1 MNAPLALHADAI
13 MQERPRKVLL
23 LAQEFVAQYRVL
35 RAVAM
40 TGAAVHI
47 MGPEKAR
54 ALALS
59 RYCAAYHPFFFG
71 HEAYL
76 GIDEPVDARKIAA
89 HIDDV
94 AFRHGLALVLAG
106 DALTTRLL
114 CEMQPYLQT
123 KSFPVPDL
131 ATFDSL
137 ATKDAFM
144 KLCHSRS
151 ILHPRGHVFPRI
163 DALAAAIAAGKVAFP
178 SIVKPLNRAGS
189 IGVVRIDRH
198 NAGEILSKIDYAPVL
213 VQDFVEG
220 EDRCITVMA
229 IGGAIVK
236 EVVYW
241 HPEGVFTFGRQTEL
255 SRIVGDIAGELNLT
269 GVFNFD
275 ARIALDGRV
284 WMIECNPR
292 FFFNMDVAAIA
303 GINFAALDDVSPGQ
317 CAMLSNRQLRVPQ
330 STFKEL
336 LRLRWPATNDWKM
349 LRHWMADPLVFGL
362 VSSGF
367 PRHWRAQWLERFAA
381 RLRAA

>member
-1 MNAPLALHADAI
+1 MNAPLAFHPDAI
-13 MQERPRKVLL
+13 VQGRPRKVLL

-35 RAVAM
+35 RSAAM
-40 TGAAVHI
+40 TGAAVHV
-47 MGPEKAR
+47 MGPEKSR

-76 GIDEPVDARKIAA
+76 GIDEPVDPRKIAA
-89 HIDDV
+89 HIDDIS
-94 AFRHGLALVLAG
+94 FRHGLELVLAG

-114 CEMQPYLQT
+114 CEMQPYLET
-123 KSFPVPDL
+123 RSFPVPDL
-131 ATFDSL
+131 GTFDRL

-144 KLCHSRS
+144 QLCHSRR
-151 ILHPRGHVFPRI
+151 ILHPRGHVFPRV
-163 DALAAAIAAGKVAFP
+163 DVLAAAIASEIVTFP
-178 SIVKPLNRAGS
+178 SIVKPVNRAGS
-189 IGVVRIDRH
+189 IGVVRIDKN
-198 NAGEILSKIDYAPVL
+198 NANDILSKIDYAPVL
-213 VQDFVEG
+213 VQDFIEG

-229 IGGAIVK
+229 AGGAIVK

-241 HPEGVFTFGRQTEL
+241 HPGDVFTFGQEPEL
-255 SRIVGDIAGELNLT
+255 SRIVAGIANELNLT

-275 ARIALDGRV
+275 ARIAVDGRV

-303 GINFAALDDVSPGQ
+303 GINFAALDDISPGEV
-317 CAMLSNRQLRVPQ
+317 ATLSHRQLRVPQ
-330 STFKEL
+330 STFREL
-336 LRLRWPATNDWKM
+336 LRLRWPAANDWRV
-349 LRHWMADPLVFGL
+349 LRHWLTDPLVFGL

-367 PRHWRAQWLERFAA
+367 PRRWRARWLERSAA